1 MKVKV
6 YWSKIQLQYI
16 EKTIF
21 WMLKSKIQHKEVTKM
36 NCHKMRVYIFIIQRK
51 RIYQDN
57 NYREVKVLNQ
67 YTMIKN

>member
-1 MKVKV
+1 
-6 YWSKIQLQYI
+6 
-16 EKTIF
+16 
-21 WMLKSKIQHKEVTKM
+21 MLKSKIQHKEVTKM

-67 YTMIKN
+67 YTMIKNQNKMQKIVKYRITNLEIEI

>member
-1 MKVKV
+1 
-6 YWSKIQLQYI
+6 
-16 EKTIF
+16 
-21 WMLKSKIQHKEVTKM
+21 MLKSKIQHKEVTKM

-57 NYREVKVLNQ
+57 NYREVKVFNQ